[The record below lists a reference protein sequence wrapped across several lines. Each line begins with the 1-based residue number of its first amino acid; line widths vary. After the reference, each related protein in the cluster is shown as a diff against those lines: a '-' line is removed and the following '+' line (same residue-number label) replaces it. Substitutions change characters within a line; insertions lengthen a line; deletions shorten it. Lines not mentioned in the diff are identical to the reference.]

1 MMGSGKK
8 ATDTAKRVMA
18 AMKNAG
24 KGKKKAPAYG
34 KKMKEKKGYK

>member
-24 KGKKKAPAYG
+24 KGKDKAPAYA
-34 KKMKEKKGYK
+34 KKMKEKK